1 MTTDTLTA
9 LGCVGDHSAG
19 KRHRWADGQWET
31 LGYDAGRLFRVATT
45 EVSDIFTLSQALI
58 KVERCPRWYVV
69 RGEQVDPRVKY
80 VRRTYLGDSP
90 GFRPADRRWL
100 CLDIDGLKHDGRDAL
115 TQALEVLP
123 DYLQGVSCHWQLSS
137 SYGIKTPREVSVHLW
152 FWLDRPACDFSL
164 RAWAKTIPY
173 VDPALYNPVQPHYTA
188 LPDFVGAPDPVE
200 VRGGLRIGA
209 SSVAILPPEVVD
221 LATYKAQREKAEREE
236 QARREAASRR
246 AQINLRSDNQREHYA
261 LKALESACRTIR
273 EAAPGGRHHAIIS
286 ESAAMGSL
294 AEYLPANI
302 AIRELEQAAIDV
314 LPANR
319 RASEAGRTVR
329 DGWNLGLQEPRDL
342 SHVGAIDA
350 EITEYADDDP
360 YWRWGGETCDL
371 YEPGPGGACKH
382 LLGGELCRLP
392 TLFLCDDCRAPS
404 WAAPD
409 QAEV

>member
-1 MTTDTLTA
+1 MDSISDVEQCMTTDTLTA
-9 LGCVGDHSAG
+9 LGCVGDHGAG

-31 LGYDAGRLFRVATT
+31 LGYDAGRLFRVASTQ
-45 EVSDIFTLSQALI
+45 VSCIRTLSEALN

-90 GFRPADRRWL
+90 GFRPADRRWV
-100 CLDIDGLKHDGRDAL
+100 CLDIDGLPDTGGGGDLLGEAL
-115 TQALEVLP
+115 AQAMDVLP
-123 DYLQGVSCHWQLSS
+123 PYLQDVSCWVQLSS
-137 SYGIKTPREVSVHLW
+137 SYGIKTPREVSIHLW

-164 RAWAKTIPY
+164 RAWAKTVNY

-188 LPDFVGAPDPVE
+188 LPRFDGSPDPVPARSTLY
-200 VRGGLRIGA
+200 VGQTDT
-209 SSVAILPPEVVD
+209 VTLPPEVVD
-221 LATYKAQREKAEREE
+221 LATYTAHREKAEREE
-236 QARREAASRR
+236 KARREAASRR

-261 LKALESACRTIR
+261 LKALESACQRIR
-273 EAAPGGRHHAIIS
+273 AAAPGGRHHAIIS

-294 AEYLPANI
+294 ADYLPVNI

-342 SHVGAIDA
+342 SHIGAVDTDIHLMGD
-350 EITEYADDDP
+350 DDDP
-360 YWRWGGETCDL
+360 YWRWGGEVC
-371 YEPGPGGACKH
+371 P
-382 LLGGELCRLP
+382 
-392 TLFLCDDCRAPS
+392 
-404 WAAPD
+404 
-409 QAEV
+409 Q